1 VEELEGMGIRLYLYL
16 GKKLINPN
24 SGKSSLISTLFRTLE
39 LEGGSIW
46 IDGVDISTLPR
57 QEIRSRLIVIPQEPY
72 LVRGTVRLNVDPSK
86 SLSDDSIIKALQKTQ
101 LWDVINKQGG
111 LDTNVTDDF
120 LSHGQRQL
128 LCLAS
133 AILRKGKILVLDEA
147 TSR

>member
-1 VEELEGMGIRLYLYL
+1 
-16 GKKLINPN
+16 
-24 SGKSSLISTLFRTLE
+24 
-39 LEGGSIW
+39 
-46 IDGVDISTLPR
+46 
-57 QEIRSRLIVIPQEPY
+57 
-72 LVRGTVRLNVDPSK
+72 
-86 SLSDDSIIKALQKTQ
+86 
-101 LWDVINKQGG
+101 VINKQGG